1 MTLKVTTAPREG
13 RQLEMQIEV
22 PKERVDQELRK
33 AAAAVASQ
41 YRLPGFRKGK
51 APYHIVVQQ
60 FGLANLYGE
69 FVDSL
74 GDEVYKEAL
83 AQENIQPYAMAAL
96 ENVTFDPLTYTLV
109 LPMEPLVDL
118 GDYRSVR
125 VDVPETSVASDA
137 VDEALDHLRVEH
149 ASWQEVEGPS
159 AYGDMLTT
167 DVKSVIAPV
176 AEGDEPIVVLDE
188 TDWDVTPDAENPMD
202 PPGFDEALIGMQ
214 KGETKEIVLAW
225 PADSKSIN
233 AGKEATFTITVK
245 QIERYQKP
253 ELNDEF
259 AALVDAEAPTLEALR
274 TKLGEG
280 LQASQ
285 AEEAANA
292 YATEAIDALLKVA
305 TLEYP
310 PAVIEDQLDS
320 MLRDYEMQLRQVG
333 IESLAGFFE
342 QTGQSMD
349 DFRESLREQAAVSAE
364 RNLILSEIIRA
375 EQLKVSDEEIDARVA
390 EMVQIPDDADED
402 ALAQFTSMQGLLKSS
417 YGRAPVSNDIIRE
430 KAVAR
435 VQAIARGD
443 ELPELAAEVEPTAEA
458 AAEATSSAG
467 ADEPSATESAA

>member
-1 MTLKVTTAPREG
+1 
-13 RQLEMQIEV
+13 
-22 PKERVDQELRK
+22 
-33 AAAAVASQ
+33 
-41 YRLPGFRKGK
+41 
-51 APYHIVVQQ
+51 
-60 FGLANLYGE
+60 
-69 FVDSL
+69 
-74 GDEVYKEAL
+74 
-83 AQENIQPYAMAAL
+83 
-96 ENVTFDPLTYTLV
+96 
-109 LPMEPLVDL
+109 
-118 GDYRSVR
+118 
-125 VDVPETSVASDA
+125 
-137 VDEALDHLRVEH
+137 
-149 ASWQEVEGPS
+149 
-159 AYGDMLTT
+159 
-167 DVKSVIAPV
+167 
-176 AEGDEPIVVLDE
+176 
-188 TDWDVTPDAENPMD
+188 MD

-390 EMVQIPDDADED
+390 EMVQIPDAADED

-417 YGRAPVSNDIIRE
+417 YGRALVSNDIIRE

-443 ELPELAAEVEPTAEA
+443 ELPELAEEVEPTAEA